1 MTLQELLKDNPE
13 AQAEFDKQVADA
25 KTAGV
30 SEENSRLKSLDAIS
44 TSVSAEA
51 LEGAKYGEDRMDAKT
66 LAYKALV
73 EDAAK
78 AGAYMKDAQDDATDS
93 NVNQVGGAAPRK
105 NEEVQD
111 ADNMASYVNAQ
122 KGGK

>member
-1 MTLQELLKDNPE
+1 
-13 AQAEFDKQVADA
+13 
-25 KTAGV
+25 
-30 SEENSRLKSLDAIS
+30 
-44 TSVSAEA
+44 
-51 LEGAKYGEDRMDAKT
+51 MDAKT
-66 LAYKALV
+66 LAYQTLV

-93 NVNQVGGAAPRK
+93 NVNQVGGAVPGE